1 MQVVDAPKRAKDFL
15 KTKICA
21 KKTFPYG
28 DPEHKFF
35 YDPTCVID
43 HETCKEIC
51 GKRCNG
57 SCKNLHTD
65 CDRGRTGEDFLVCIS
80 RGDFNIDTELPYVEY
95 TYVKEV
101 NVKEG
106 KNPYTKMEKVVRD
119 LDPASFIEKFS
130 EDFPR
135 FSEHQIIA
143 WYLANT
149 KNVAFMAKN
158 IPDHMLTGISDFAQ
172 NLLHI
177 RKHETSEE
185 YFKRPQTALHGTLSG
200 ISKAITNEDGSISYV
215 GHRFTQLT
223 SSDYRFYI
231 YKYDKK

>member
-1 MQVVDAPKRAKDFL
+1 M
-15 KTKICA
+15 
-21 KKTFPYG
+21 
-28 DPEHKFF
+28 
-35 YDPTCVID
+35 
-43 HETCKEIC
+43 
-51 GKRCNG
+51 
-57 SCKNLHTD
+57 HTD

-130 EDFPR
+130 EDFPQ